1 MRGPRS
7 KGVRSVIKRGLRLR
21 VTCDDTEACRAKS
34 VLRVSGERLGASKAV
49 RIGAGKSRTVVIR
62 LDRTVRRNLVAAMRQ
77 AGIRRLKA
85 TAVTKVA
92 STEGMRTVRVKVQL
106 KR

>member
-1 MRGPRS
+1 M
-7 KGVRSVIKRGLRLR
+7 
-21 VTCDDTEACRAKS
+21 
-34 VLRVSGERLGASKAV
+34 
-49 RIGAGKSRTVVIR
+49 IR

-92 STEGMRTVRVKVQL
+92 STEGMRTIRVKVQL